1 MSKSKRSRSRGR
13 RNAKEGEVSG
23 RKNLDEL
30 IHGDRSI
37 ARSYREDWKG
47 GSTNAQDDDYSN
59 YGRYSSHG
67 GSSYSSGSTTGSFH
81 SCYHKHPPLKMP
93 GTELVIYGGSCL
105 SPIIKDADIYIGF
118 DESMKFTKRSY
129 PWNAGEEFLF
139 AIRDMSV
146 PDSPTQFGK
155 LVDWTK
161 AQLEAGKK
169 VHCGCLGGHGRT
181 GTFLAAL
188 VSRFGEKDAVT
199 YVRKN
204 YCKKAVESSKQIA
217 FLKEHFGVL
226 GAEPTKGGSYS
237 TKWMPGKS
245 GSKGGNVVSL
255 PASSSDTFTHIAG
268 NGCIWR

>member
-1 MSKSKRSRSRGR
+1 M
-13 RNAKEGEVSG
+13 SG
-23 RKNLDEL
+23 RKSLDEL

-37 ARSYREDWKG
+37 ARSYRDDWKG
-47 GSTNAQDDDYSN
+47 EAGYVQDGDYSS
-59 YGRYSSHG
+59 YGGYSSHK
-67 GSSYSSGSTTGSFH
+67 SSYSSGTTTGGYH
-81 SCYHKHPPLKMP
+81 SCYLKHPPLKLP
-93 GTELVIYGGSCL
+93 GTDLVIYGGSCL
-105 SPIIKDADIYIGF
+105 SPAVKDADIYIGF
-118 DESMKFTKRSY
+118 DDSMKFTKRAY

-139 AIRDMSV
+139 TIRDMSV

-188 VSRFGEKDAVT
+188 VSRFGEKDAIT

-217 FLKEHFGVL
+217 FLKEHFGVIA
-226 GAEPTKGGSYS
+226 AEPTKGGYS
-237 TKWMPGKS
+237 TKWLPGKS
-245 GSKGGNVVSL
+245 GSKGSNLVAL
-255 PASSSDTFTHIAG
+255 PSSSDTFTHIAG